1 MAFVPGAKND
11 VFISYAHFD
20 NEGGVTGERWVSDFV
35 QRLEGALKQRLG
47 CPVSMYFD
55 TRSLEG
61 HQNLSEI
68 LENVRQSA
76 IFVPILSPSYI
87 NRKWTRD
94 ELEAFTSLGPTE
106 SRVIFTIERLPLETE
121 EEYPQALRERK
132 RTNLWYRT
140 EESDVV
146 DIMTPTVKSD
156 RYIGAI
162 TDVVDHMARQ
172 LRALKAQA
180 EAGAAAG
187 ASAPGGVDVKV
198 VDAGLPPV
206 LLAQVTEDLDEQRD
220 QVRRHLEQFG
230 LQVLPAG
237 LYPQGGAEF
246 TKAFEADLA
255 RAGMFAQLLGPIAGR
270 KPPDLQQ
277 GYAQYQFD
285 AASAKGMPVMLWRR
299 PDLDLSSVSGAHA
312 ALLGSPAVQA
322 MSLQSF
328 KAEIVRRMQK
338 PPPPPPKPAKLAG
351 GMVFINAV
359 PDDAEL
365 ASKLE
370 NDFVNEGCTV
380 VLPAPG
386 GAAEEILADLSENI
400 IDCDALVLVYGSAEN
415 MWVRSQLKLYNKLKP
430 KREEGDCVV
439 LICNAP
445 PGPKAPIGMRL
456 PEAHEIDYA
465 SALSSE
471 PVVQMLTKWRH

>member
-35 QRLEGALKQRLG
+35 HRLEGALKQRLG
-47 CPVSMYFD
+47 YPVGIYFD

-76 IFVPILSPSYI
+76 VFVPILSPSYV
-87 NRKWTRD
+87 NRKWTKD
-94 ELEAFTSLGPTE
+94 ELDAFAVAGSPD
-106 SRVIFTIERLPLETE
+106 SRIIFTIERLPLETE
-121 EEYPQALRERK
+121 AEYPEALRERK
-132 RTNLWYRT
+132 RTNFWYRT
-140 EESDVV
+140 EDSDVV

-172 LRALKAQA
+172 LRLLKAQA
-180 EAGAAAG
+180 EAGT
-187 ASAPGGVDVKV
+187 SAPVSLEPSVKV

-230 LQVLPAG
+230 LQVLPGG
-237 LYPQGGAEF
+237 LYPQGGGDF

-255 RAGMFAQLLGPIAGR
+255 KAGMFAQLLGPISGR

-285 AASAKGMPVMLWRR
+285 AAAAKGVPAMLWRR
-299 PDLDLSSVSGAHA
+299 PDIDLTSVTGPHA
-312 ALLGSPAVQA
+312 ALLGNPAVQA

-351 GMVFINAV
+351 GMVFINSV
-359 PDDAEL
+359 PDDSEL
-365 ASKLE
+365 AAKLE

-380 VLPAPG
+380 ILPAPG

-415 MWVRSQLKLYNKLKP
+415 MWVRSQLKLYSKLKP
-430 KREEGDCVV
+430 KREEPDCVV

-445 PGPKAPIGMRL
+445 PGPKAPIGMRM

-465 SALSSE
+465 NVLGSE
-471 PVVQMLTKWRH
+471 PVVEMLTKWRH